1 MHKSADIG
9 QPPFLTPAPQHIG
22 LFPHM
27 QRWTAEKD
35 RGDWSKLQNTEYK
48 KTSADGCYVILA
60 LCNLKK
66 KK

>member
-9 QPPFLTPAPQHIG
+9 QPPFLTPVQQHIG

-35 RGDWSKLQNTEYK
+35 RGTGVNNKILNIK
-48 KTSADGCYVILA
+48 KTSADGC
-60 LCNLKK
+60 
-66 KK
+66 